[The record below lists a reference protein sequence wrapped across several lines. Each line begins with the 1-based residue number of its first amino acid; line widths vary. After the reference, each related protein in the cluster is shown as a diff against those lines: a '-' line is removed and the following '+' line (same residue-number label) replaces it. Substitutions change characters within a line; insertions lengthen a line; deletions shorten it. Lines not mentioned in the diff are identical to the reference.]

1 MQHCR
6 WGNEGFGNYGH
17 GRCIEHRNDK
27 GQIIHLT
34 CADCNLCLPP
44 NVRPFGSHL
53 TEFETVSKQLFHTTK
68 LMSNVTKDNKNLL
81 NQKSKLTSRLC
92 GLQKCIVNQETRI
105 ENLRLEITKSKNK
118 IIEKN
123 VFFSGILQDK
133 DAEILKLKREIKAL
147 KISHAQENALTEQVI
162 SGLKKKYEEKYE
174 QKINSLN
181 TNIVKSKHL
190 ENVVPEVEETK
201 QVSKKKKS
209 KKKKKKV
216 AEYDD
221 DAFLHEVDLQV
232 KAYREGA
239 EKLQKKH
246 DELLQ
251 TTCRQKTKMIEQN
264 KAIVLLGNELK
275 KEKDKF
281 TKLNN
286 IKASIMVYACQ
297 ASMFCMFA
305 RMNKSTS
312 KWHDLLKCSMGLCSK
327 KDTKSKYDNPN
338 ADEWGHKN
346 PQDVTCGF
354 RSIIMREG
362 KILMNKNL
370 AFNEIA
376 EQMQLKVRQ
385 IVCARRNACRILQR
399 WFRRVWRSNQ

>member
-17 GRCIEHRNDK
+17 GRCIEHRNDN

-53 TEFETVSKQLFHTTK
+53 TEFETVSKHLFNTTK
-68 LMSNVTKDNKNLL
+68 LMSNITKDNKNLL
-81 NQKSKLTSRLC
+81 NQKSKLTSRVC
-92 GLQKCIVNQETRI
+92 GLQKCIVNQEARI

-123 VFFSGILQDK
+123 VFFSGILQEK

-181 TNIVKSKHL
+181 TNIVKLKHL

-209 KKKKKKV
+209 KK
-216 AEYDD
+216 
-221 DAFLHEVDLQV
+221 
-232 KAYREGA
+232 
-239 EKLQKKH
+239 
-246 DELLQ
+246 
-251 TTCRQKTKMIEQN
+251 
-264 KAIVLLGNELK
+264 
-275 KEKDKF
+275 
-281 TKLNN
+281 
-286 IKASIMVYACQ
+286 
-297 ASMFCMFA
+297 
-305 RMNKSTS
+305 
-312 KWHDLLKCSMGLCSK
+312 
-327 KDTKSKYDNPN
+327 
-338 ADEWGHKN
+338 
-346 PQDVTCGF
+346 
-354 RSIIMREG
+354 
-362 KILMNKNL
+362 
-370 AFNEIA
+370 
-376 EQMQLKVRQ
+376 
-385 IVCARRNACRILQR
+385 
-399 WFRRVWRSNQ
+399 